1 MTRARSRLAA
11 PLLAAALAATAPVAA
26 AAADIEAA
34 LRSRWLGAWVVTEV
48 ETYSG
53 CDGGYS
59 NNDVNGARV
68 LSKAGLGF
76 AAGELA
82 RVDKLNLKSSRVDVY
97 LALAEPLHVPR
108 QEGPFTLFDERTCK
122 VQLLIEVPGK
132 EIRAGNLAAVE
143 AAIAQAVTAFP
154 SRDAALASE
163 RWNRRKREAL
173 PDDYDETLARYEVWR
188 AEQVNARLAETRERA
203 IDEADRLVDRLDDDP
218 RYLEGFAA
226 GVRELRYWPPP
237 SCESL
242 AGAPPLFAERDAP
255 REHRGDAP
263 EHKAWRRG
271 FRDGQALAFNVAL
284 ARAVRACFLVPPP
297 PPPLPA
303 AEQP

>member
-1 MTRARSRLAA
+1 VTGARSRLAA
-11 PLLAAALAATAPVAA
+11 PLLLAALAAAAPAA
-26 AAADIEAA
+26 AAADLEET
-34 LRSRWLGAWVVTEV
+34 LRSRWLGAWVVIEV

-59 NNDVNGARV
+59 NNDVNGTRV
-68 LSKAGLGF
+68 VSKASHGF

-82 RVDKLNLKSSRVDVY
+82 RVDKVNLKSSRVDVY
-97 LALAEPLHVPR
+97 LALAEPLRVAR
-108 QEGPFTLFDERTCK
+108 QEGPFTLYDDRTCK

-143 AAIAQAVTAFP
+143 AAIAQAVTAFAT
-154 SRDAALASE
+154 REAALASE
-163 RWNRRKREAL
+163 RWNRREREPL
-173 PDDYDETLARYEVWR
+173 PDDYDETLARYEAWR
-188 AEQVNARLAETRERA
+188 AEQVNVRLAETRERA

-226 GVRELRYWPPP
+226 GAREMRYWSAP

-242 AGAPPLFAERDAP
+242 AGSPPSFAERDAP

-263 EHKAWRRG
+263 EQKAWRRG

-284 ARAVRACFLVPPP
+284 ARAVRGCFLVPPP
-297 PPPLPA
+297 PGTP
-303 AEQP
+303 